1 MKKLILRWV
10 ALAVFLSIVAFAC
23 VKLGEWQLDRLE
35 QRRDGNNAVVANEGK
50 PPVPYREVMGE
61 PIADAEQWQRVELTG
76 AYTGEQYQVRYRN
89 YDKKAG
95 IEVVAVLQTV
105 EGDEVLVNRG
115 FIPRQQGQPD
125 TEVLP
130 EPPAGEVAVMGYVH
144 RDERGDDTAVVPH
157 DFKVRLI
164 NSVEI
169 GASLGRELVPGYVIL
184 ATSTPGNGDEIVP
197 MEPPTLNEGNHF
209 SYALQW
215 FAFGGI
221 AIIGIGVLIRAD
233 LQDRKKA
240 KQKAEKQARLA
251 AARARRAERE
261 AEEATSAAE

>member
-10 ALAVFLSIVAFAC
+10 ALAVFLSLVAFAC

-35 QRRDGNNAVVANEGK
+35 QRRDANDAVVANEDK
-50 PPVPYREVMGE
+50 EPVPYQEVMGA
-61 PIADAEQWQRVELTG
+61 PIADDEQWQRVELTG
-76 AYTGEQYQVRYRN
+76 SYTGEQYQVRYRN
-89 YDKKAG
+89 YEKSAG
-95 IEVVAVLQTV
+95 IEVAAVFETV

-115 FIPRQQGQPD
+115 FIKRERGKPD

-130 EPPAGEVAVMGYVH
+130 EPPAGEVTVMGYLH

-157 DFKVRLI
+157 NFKVRLI
-164 NSVEI
+164 NAGEI
-169 GASLGRELVPGYVIL
+169 GASLGRELLPGYVIL
-184 ATSTPGNGDEIVP
+184 STSTPGNGDVLVP

-221 AIIGIGVLIRAD
+221 AVIGIGVLIRAD

-240 KQKAEKQARLA
+240 KQKAQKQARIT
-251 AARARRAERE
+251 AARTRRAERE
-261 AEEATSAAE
+261 SEEATSAPE